1 MASIDDHKKVVKLL
15 LEKGADPSMKNAENL
30 TSSQLAYKPHKDVRI
45 IIKHLISIKD
55 FLNFHI

>member
-45 IIKHLISIKD
+45 VIQTFNKH
-55 FLNFHI
+55 